1 MGSRVGGRV
10 IHFLNLPIKLQM
22 PKTLTNI
29 TEFSLKTIPSAS
41 KIEIKRVLETLYG
54 FDVDEVR
61 TLNMEGKKK
70 QRGGILLAKPDYK
83 KAYVTLRSPLSV
95 SPDLFPV
102 KLVEEERRR
111 IEERQ
116 VKRTTLVG
124 EDGDKVAAPRQWL
137 DGAFRRGYVG
147 VRAEERGRWRKS
159 FVGGGARRGGAG
171 GGGGGE
177 EGKARFPWSS
187 MRGQRNRAG

>member
-83 KAYVTLRSPLSV
+83 KAY
-95 SPDLFPV
+95 
-102 KLVEEERRR
+102 LVEEERRR

-159 FVGGGARRGGAG
+159 FVGGGARRGGGG

-177 EGKARFPWSS
+177 EGNARFPWSS
-187 MRGQRNRAG
+187 MRDQRNRAG